1 MEIIFDCEEDH
12 TYPQSIT
19 SVDKIKEVY
28 VDSMIGWLLV
38 PDFTHSRNGNTYKF
52 VI

>member
-1 MEIIFDCEEDH
+1 MELVFNCEEDN
-12 TYPQSIT
+12 TYPQPIT
-19 SVDKIKEVY
+19 SVDQIKEVY

-38 PDFTHSRNGNTYKF
+38 PDFTYSRNGNIYKF